1 LSGRGRALRSGVAY
15 DQRTGFKVKGRK
27 LVQDGE
33 QPIWTTRGNAD
44 QEHPQKY
51 VRVPGPDSLAYRP
64 GPPAMHSIGAIV
76 DMSWVMASD
85 THQQN
90 EGDTQQ
96 GVGVLRRFQ
105 APALSIYID
114 PSEPY
119 IGEG

>member
-1 LSGRGRALRSGVAY
+1 MAF

-27 LVQDGE
+27 LVLDGE

-51 VRVPGPDSLAYRP
+51 VRVPGPDNTSYRP

-76 DMSWVMASD
+76 DCSWVVASD
-85 THQQN
+85 THPQN

-96 GVGVLRRFQ
+96 GIGVLRRLA
-105 APALSIYID
+105 APALSLYLD
-114 PSEPY
+114 PSVTRAE
-119 IGEG
+119 ELVF